1 MYDIIVI
8 LKDSLKNVPGTFA
21 KKKKKSTQN
30 ILSMWLTYKEMH
42 IMLFTNNVISL
53 LLSTTQTFSPK

>member
-21 KKKKKSTQN
+21 KKKKKYVKYLEYVVNLQRN
-30 ILSMWLTYKEMH
+30 AYH
-42 IMLFTNNVISL
+42 VVY
-53 LLSTTQTFSPK
+53 